1 MNNISIVGRL
11 TKDPEVRTTN
21 SGKTTCSFTLAVNRR
36 GKRQEGTPTAD
47 FFRVTCWEQTA
58 RYVGDYL
65 RKGKLAS
72 ATGRMKERKWTGQ
85 DGQEVRIWELI
96 ADSVNGLERRDDDGA
111 TANTGTGN
119 RSTSSCATATATD
132 EYDPF
137 ADE

>member
-36 GKRQEGTPTAD
+36 GKRQEGSPTAD
-47 FFRVTCWEQTA
+47 FFRVTCWEQSA
-58 RYVGDYL
+58 RYAGDYL

-72 ATGRMKERKWTGQ
+72 ATGRMEERKWTAQ
-85 DGQEVRIWELI
+85 DGQEVRIWELV
-96 ADSVNGLERRDDDGA
+96 ADSVNGLERRDDDGDP
-111 TANTGTGN
+111 ANTGTGN
-119 RSTSSCATATATD
+119 RSTSSGTTATATE